1 MKKQLL
7 LRLCALIT
15 MFYVS
20 ITAFAGFGEN
30 NLAPIAAPRLFVV
43 KGATDA
49 KGTFSCVNYGTNSV
63 TSFRYKATIND
74 KVVEERDVKLAEPI
88 KAVDNVQIQV
98 KVPAL
103 NQMGDYQLVCEIT
116 LVNGK
121 PNEASR
127 PFSTLDITMV
137 TKVPT
142 CRVVFEDYTA
152 TWCQY
157 CPRATAIMEYLTKK
171 HPDDFIGIAVH
182 RSGDPMSI
190 EGYKSPV
197 VGRLGLPY
205 VWSSRTEKIG
215 GNTGEE
221 SYQRVK
227 TRGAVMDID
236 VKAQWDASGKAIKV
250 LSTTTFRANL
260 PKANYALA
268 YVVIEDGV
276 HNANWSQ
283 ANSFNGQTE
292 LLVENKEFG
301 PFVKEDRVV
310 YGLKYNHVARTF
322 LGIDNG
328 LAGSLPNKV
337 VADQAIKHEA
347 TFNGIGRSWTA
358 QNKSNL
364 RVVVM
369 VIDNTTHNI
378 ANAARCQITPY
389 GTTAISAANA
399 TAERVEVARFNL
411 NGQRLSAP
419 ERGINIVKYSDG
431 TVEKVRV
438 RQ

>member
-20 ITAFAGFGEN
+20 ITAFAAFGEN
-30 NLAPIAAPRLFVV
+30 NLAPIAAPRLFVA

-49 KGTFSCVNYGTNSV
+49 KGTFTCVNYGSNSV
-63 TSFRYKATIND
+63 TSYRYKTTMNG
-74 KVVEERDVKLAEPI
+74 KVVEEKDVKLAEPI
-88 KAVDNVQIQV
+88 NAGDYGQIQV
-98 KVPAL
+98 NVPVL

-121 PNEASR
+121 PNTTTFSS
-127 PFSTLDITMV
+127 STLDITMV

-142 CRVVFEDYTA
+142 CRVVFEDYTGA
-152 TWCQY
+152 WCPN
-157 CPRATAIMEYLTKK
+157 CPRATAIMEQMSKK
-171 HPDDFIGIAVH
+171 YPNDFIGIAIHVSD
-182 RSGDPMSI
+182 RMGISGYI
-190 EGYKSPV
+190 AEGAEANRYPT
-197 VGRLGLPY
+197 
-205 VWSSRTEKIG
+205 VWASRKDKVSG
-215 GNTGEE
+215 YTGEDY
-221 SYQRVK
+221 YQGTK
-227 TRGAVMDID
+227 ARGALMDID

-250 LSTTTFRANL
+250 QSTTTFRTNL
-260 PKANYALA
+260 PNANYALA
-268 YVVIEDGV
+268 YVVIEDDM
-276 HNANWSQ
+276 HDPSWYQ
-283 ANSFNGQTE
+283 ANNLNGRNDLLLINEE
-292 LLVENKEFG
+292 LG
-301 PFVKEDRVV
+301 PFVKGGLNI
-310 YGLKYNHVARTF
+310 YGLKFNHVARAF
-322 LGIDNG
+322 IGINKG
-328 LAGSLPNKV
+328 VQGSLPNKV

-358 QNKSNL
+358 QNKNNL

>member
-20 ITAFAGFGEN
+20 ITAFAAFGEN
-30 NLAPIAAPRLFVV
+30 NLAPIAAPRLFVA

-49 KGTFSCVNYGTNSV
+49 KGTFTCVNYGSNSV
-63 TSFRYKATIND
+63 TSYRYKTTMNG
-74 KVVEERDVKLAEPI
+74 KVVEEKDVKLAEPI
-88 KAVDNVQIQV
+88 KAGDYGQIQV

-121 PNEASR
+121 PNTTTFSS
-127 PFSTLDITMV
+127 STLDITM
-137 TKVPT
+137 
-142 CRVVFEDYTA
+142 
-152 TWCQY
+152 CQY

-182 RSGDPMSI
+182 QGDPMSI
-190 EGYKSPV
+190 GGYKSPV
-197 VGRLGLPY
+197 VGRIGLPY
-205 VWSSRTEKIG
+205 VWSSRTEKVG

-221 SYQRVK
+221 AYQKVK
-227 TRGAVMDID
+227 ARGAVMDID

-250 LSTTTFRANL
+250 QSTTTFRTNL
-260 PKANYALA
+260 PNANYALA

-276 HNANWSQ
+276 HNASWYQ
-283 ANSFNGQTE
+283 ANAFNGETG
-292 LLVENKEFG
+292 LLAENQEFG
-301 PFVKEDRVV
+301 PFVK
-310 YGLKYNHVARTF
+310 
-322 LGIDNG
+322 G

-347 TFNGIGRSWTA
+347 TFNGIGESWTA
-358 QNKSNL
+358 QNKNNL

-419 ERGINIVKYSDG
+419 EKGINIVKYSDG